1 MPKQKDER
9 KGAAQDSAAKEEKFR
24 DFFTTTVADIPAEM
38 VRRDEEAA
46 QKPKG
51 VFGRLFGHAKTAKPK
66 EEPQTGTDLELPTGE
81 VLLGSEV
88 QSMPDEDAL
97 DLDLTLRTAGP
108 GTDFPQPRAE
118 QSAPAAPEMAEE
130 PAPAPQP
137 ERKPEPEQKPEPPR
151 AAAPAEP
158 AARPEKPQKKNVQN
172 PKNAP
177 EVLLPQEQQ
186 EQQEMQQ
193 LKDMLNGMS
202 RPAAAA
208 KPKPVEETLE
218 PIRTVDVPLDD
229 PEEPETP
236 EKAPEPPR
244 TTMVFAADKPLPEK
258 KSVFRM
264 FGDADD
270 EAKNEAKPES
280 AEAAE
285 APAAP
290 AEEPETG
297 SAKEEKEDTM
307 SLPLTPLEEEPAPE
321 AETPVAAP
329 AAEEAAQPEGAEEG
343 PVLKTEAEDALP
355 AEDEA
360 PESVGDKLRR
370 MSAELTLRCVLAG
383 ILAVVLLHVGLVAD
397 RMLTPLAAL
406 DPDAAPAAFYAAN
419 LLLFAASLVVSFPV
433 LRDGLNGL
441 RGRPSAETMPAL
453 AAVAALLQAVIALL
467 TANSYRST
475 EGLSILTGIAALGLF
490 LALLGNRVMLAAVRG
505 GYELLGETTDL
516 QGARRAED
524 KDLIRAL
531 ARNLEQMDPWVLLS
545 RPQTADDSFVEQS
558 LDERAGERR
567 AQRNSY
573 ILLGV
578 AVLSALLCLVV
589 GRDVKLT
596 AAALTAVLCMGAP
609 LSSTLISG
617 LAALRLQRSAAAVGA
632 VVPGWAAIQELG
644 GIDTIQ
650 VDADDL
656 FTADSVTLEDIR
668 IFKGGR
674 IDRAILYAASVLNQC
689 GGTLQGL
696 FRQIIE
702 DRTDILFPVKDLE
715 IHRGLGFAA
724 WCDNNHIQIGTRRFL
739 EQEGVALPDEDYE
752 NQHSKNGELQI
763 LYLAVS
769 GNVHA
774 MFVIRYVGGRNIAR
788 SLAALQQ
795 ENIRLLVT
803 SLDPSLTAKH
813 ITEAYR
819 LPEGMVT
826 LLDQEQC
833 AALEAAPAEDAP
845 CCMYHQKGFAS
856 LTGGLRAADKA
867 QNAETTATT
876 VQMVSVL
883 FSVAIAVLLTSARSI
898 WQLPVTYVLMYQAAW
913 SALSI
918 AVCALKQHN

>member
-1 MPKQKDER
+1 MPKDKNNGREMTPD
-9 KGAAQDSAAKEEKFR
+9 EKFR
-24 DFFTTTVADIPAEM
+24 SFFSTTAVDIPEEM
-38 VRRDEEAA
+38 TRRDENQPEEKPQKRFGLFGRGKEKQETDEAA
-46 QKPKG
+46 AEQ
-51 VFGRLFGHAKTAKPK
+51 
-66 EEPQTGTDLELPTGE
+66 PQEMPTGE
-81 VLLGSEV
+81 VRLG
-88 QSMPDEDAL
+88 EDA
-97 DLDLTLRTAGP
+97 
-108 GTDFPQPRAE
+108 Q
-118 QSAPAAPEMAEE
+118 
-130 PAPAPQP
+130 
-137 ERKPEPEQKPEPPR
+137 PEPEADLELMLKPEADPEQELAPWPFLEKE
-151 AAAPAEP
+151 AEDTQPEAPAKKPEEKSAPQTAEPPAAVKPETPRQSAVP
-158 AARPEKPQKKNVQN
+158 AARPAEQHNTAKPLRH

-177 EVLLPQEQQ
+177 EVLLPQEEQ
-186 EQQEMQQ
+186 EQQEMAQ
-193 LKDMLNGMS
+193 LKAMINGLS
-202 RPAAAA
+202 DQKPEKPAPRAEAAPAAETEPAESKKKPSGAPLPAA
-208 KPKPVEETLE
+208 
-218 PIRTVDVPLDD
+218 
-229 PEEPETP
+229 
-236 EKAPEPPR
+236 
-244 TTMVFAADKPLPEK
+244 VFAAVKETAPELQPEPVPQPEK
-258 KSVFRM
+258 TEQPVADF
-264 FGDADD
+264 FGKAQSEDA
-270 EAKNEAKPES
+270 PQ
-280 AEAAE
+280 
-285 APAAP
+285 APLAP
-290 AEEPETG
+290 AEEP
-297 SAKEEKEDTM
+297 AAKEDTM
-307 SLPLTPLEEEPAPE
+307 SLPLLPLNGEELQQAPE
-321 AETPVAAP
+321 KAP
-329 AAEEAAQPEGAEEG
+329 AAPQPE
-343 PVLKTEAEDALP
+343 LKAEAEDAVSP
-355 AEDEA
+355 EEHAETELTEPEA
-360 PESVGDKLRR
+360 TADKLHR
-370 MSAELTLRCVLAG
+370 MSAELTLRCVLGG
-383 ILAVVLLHVGLVAD
+383 ILAVVLLHFGLASD
-397 RMLTPLAAL
+397 GLLPAMAAL
-406 DPDAAPAAFYAAN
+406 DPDAAPAAFYGAN
-419 LLLFAASLVVSFPV
+419 LLLLAASLCVGFPV

-441 RGRPSAETMPAL
+441 RGRPSSETMPAL
-453 AAVAALLQAVIALL
+453 AAVAALVQAV
-467 TANSYRST
+467 TAMLNANVYRGT
-475 EGLSILTGIAALGLF
+475 TGISLLSGMAALGLF
-490 LALLGNRVMLAAVRG
+490 LALLGSRVMLAAVKG
-505 GYELLGETTDL
+505 GYELVTNGVEYE
-516 QGARRAED
+516 GAYRAKD
-524 KDLIRAL
+524 KDLLRAL
-531 ARNLEQMDPWVLLS
+531 ARDLEQKDPWVLLS
-545 RPQTADDSFVEQS
+545 RPMKEADGFVEQS
-558 LDERAGERR
+558 LSERASERR
-567 AQRNSY
+567 ARKVSY

-578 AVLSALLCLVV
+578 ALLSGVLFLLA
-589 GRDVKLT
+589 GAGWNK
-596 AAALTAVLCMGAP
+596 AAAAMAAVLCMGAP
-609 LSSTLISG
+609 LSSTLIAGVAS
-617 LAALRLQRSAAAVGA
+617 LRLQRAAAAVGA
-632 VVPGWAAIQELG
+632 VVPGWQAIEQLG
-644 GIDTIQ
+644 GIDTLQI
-650 VDADDL
+650 DADDL
-656 FTADSVTLEDIR
+656 FTADSAQLEDIR

-674 IDRAILYAASVLNQC
+674 IDRAILYAASVLNQS

>member
-1 MPKQKDER
+1 MPKDKNNGREMTPD
-9 KGAAQDSAAKEEKFR
+9 EKFR
-24 DFFTTTVADIPAEM
+24 SFFSTTAVDIPEEM
-38 VRRDEEAA
+38 TRRDENQPEEKPQKRFGLFGRGKEKQETDEAA
-46 QKPKG
+46 AEQ
-51 VFGRLFGHAKTAKPK
+51 
-66 EEPQTGTDLELPTGE
+66 PQEMPTGE
-81 VLLGSEV
+81 VRLG
-88 QSMPDEDAL
+88 EDA
-97 DLDLTLRTAGP
+97 
-108 GTDFPQPRAE
+108 Q
-118 QSAPAAPEMAEE
+118 
-130 PAPAPQP
+130 
-137 ERKPEPEQKPEPPR
+137 PEPEADLELMLKPEADPEQELAPWPFLEKE
-151 AAAPAEP
+151 AEDAQPEAPAKKPEEKSAPQTAEPPAAVKPETPRQSAVP
-158 AARPEKPQKKNVQN
+158 AARPAEQHSTAKPLRH

-177 EVLLPQEQQ
+177 EVLLPQEEQ
-186 EQQEMQQ
+186 EQQEMAQ
-193 LKDMLNGMS
+193 LKAMINGLS
-202 RPAAAA
+202 DQKPEKPAPRAEAAPAAETELAESKKKPSGAPLPAA
-208 KPKPVEETLE
+208 
-218 PIRTVDVPLDD
+218 
-229 PEEPETP
+229 
-236 EKAPEPPR
+236 
-244 TTMVFAADKPLPEK
+244 VFAAVKETAPELQPEPVPQPEK
-258 KSVFRM
+258 QPVADF
-264 FGDADD
+264 FGKAQSEDA
-270 EAKNEAKPES
+270 PQ
-280 AEAAE
+280 
-285 APAAP
+285 APLAP
-290 AEEPETG
+290 AEEP
-297 SAKEEKEDTM
+297 AAKEDTM
-307 SLPLTPLEEEPAPE
+307 SLPLLPLDGEEPQQASEKASAVP
-321 AETPVAAP
+321 
-329 AAEEAAQPEGAEEG
+329 QPE
-343 PVLKTEAEDALP
+343 LKAEAEDAVSP
-355 AEDEA
+355 EEHAETELTEPEA
-360 PESVGDKLRR
+360 TADKLHR
-370 MSAELTLRCVLAG
+370 MSAELTLRCVLGG
-383 ILAVVLLHVGLVAD
+383 ILAVVLLHFGLVSDGLLPA
-397 RMLTPLAAL
+397 MAAL
-406 DPDAAPAAFYAAN
+406 DPDAAPAAFYGAN
-419 LLLFAASLVVSFPV
+419 LLLLAASLCVGFPV

-441 RGRPSAETMPAL
+441 RGRSSSETMPAL
-453 AAVAALLQAVIALL
+453 AAVAALVQAV
-467 TANSYRST
+467 TAMLNANVYRGT
-475 EGLSILTGIAALGLF
+475 TGISLLSGMAALGLF
-490 LALLGNRVMLAAVRG
+490 LALLGSRVMLAAVKG
-505 GYELLGETTDL
+505 GYELVTNGVEFE
-516 QGARRAED
+516 GAYRAKD
-524 KDLIRAL
+524 KDLLRAL
-531 ARNLEQMDPWVLLS
+531 ARDLEQKDPWVLLS
-545 RPQTADDSFVEQS
+545 RPMKEADGFVEQS
-558 LDERAGERR
+558 LSERASERR
-567 AQRNSY
+567 ARKVSY

-578 AVLSALLCLVV
+578 ALLSGVLFLLA
-589 GRDVKLT
+589 GAGWNK
-596 AAALTAVLCMGAP
+596 AAAAMAAVLCMGAP
-609 LSSTLISG
+609 LSSTLIAGVAS
-617 LAALRLQRSAAAVGA
+617 LRLQRAAAAVGA
-632 VVPGWAAIQELG
+632 VVPGWQAIEQLG
-644 GIDTIQ
+644 GIDTLQI
-650 VDADDL
+650 DADDL
-656 FTADSVTLEDIR
+656 FTADSAQLEDIR

-674 IDRAILYAASVLNQC
+674 IDRAILYAASVLNQS

>member
-1 MPKQKDER
+1 MPKDKNNGREMTPD
-9 KGAAQDSAAKEEKFR
+9 EKFR
-24 DFFTTTVADIPAEM
+24 SFFSTTAVDIPEEM
-38 VRRDEEAA
+38 TRRDENQPEEKPQKRFGLFGRGKEKQETDEAA
-46 QKPKG
+46 AEQ
-51 VFGRLFGHAKTAKPK
+51 
-66 EEPQTGTDLELPTGE
+66 PQEMPTGE
-81 VLLGSEV
+81 VRLG
-88 QSMPDEDAL
+88 EDA
-97 DLDLTLRTAGP
+97 
-108 GTDFPQPRAE
+108 Q
-118 QSAPAAPEMAEE
+118 
-130 PAPAPQP
+130 
-137 ERKPEPEQKPEPPR
+137 PEPEADLELMLKPEADPEQELAPWPFLEKE
-151 AAAPAEP
+151 AEDAQPEAPAKKPEEKSAPQTAEPPAAVKPETPRQSAVP
-158 AARPEKPQKKNVQN
+158 AARPAEQHSTAKPLRH

-177 EVLLPQEQQ
+177 EVLLPQEEQ
-186 EQQEMQQ
+186 EQQEMAQ
-193 LKDMLNGMS
+193 LKAMINGLS
-202 RPAAAA
+202 DQKPEKPAPRAEAAPAAETEPAESKKKPSGAPLPAA
-208 KPKPVEETLE
+208 
-218 PIRTVDVPLDD
+218 
-229 PEEPETP
+229 
-236 EKAPEPPR
+236 
-244 TTMVFAADKPLPEK
+244 VFAAVKETAPELQPEPVPQPGK
-258 KSVFRM
+258 TEQPVADF
-264 FGDADD
+264 FGKAQSEDTPQALL
-270 EAKNEAKPES
+270 
-280 AEAAE
+280 
-285 APAAP
+285 AP
-290 AEEPETG
+290 AEEP
-297 SAKEEKEDTM
+297 AAKEDTM
-307 SLPLTPLEEEPAPE
+307 SLPLLPLDGEEPQQAPE
-321 AETPVAAP
+321 KAP
-329 AAEEAAQPEGAEEG
+329 AAPQPE
-343 PVLKTEAEDALP
+343 LKAEAEDAVSP
-355 AEDEA
+355 EEHAETELTEPEA
-360 PESVGDKLRR
+360 TADKLHR
-370 MSAELTLRCVLAG
+370 MSAELTLRCVLGG
-383 ILAVVLLHVGLVAD
+383 ILAVVLLHFGLVSDGLLPA
-397 RMLTPLAAL
+397 MAAL

-419 LLLFAASLVVSFPV
+419 LLLLAASLCVGFPV

-441 RGRPSAETMPAL
+441 RGRSSSETMPAL
-453 AAVAALLQAVIALL
+453 AAVAALVQAV
-467 TANSYRST
+467 TAMLNANVYRGT
-475 EGLSILTGIAALGLF
+475 TGISLLSGMAALGLF
-490 LALLGNRVMLAAVRG
+490 LALLGSRVMLAAVKG
-505 GYELLGETTDL
+505 GYELVTNGVEFE
-516 QGARRAED
+516 GAYRAKD
-524 KDLIRAL
+524 KDLLRAL
-531 ARNLEQMDPWVLLS
+531 ARDLEQKDPWVLLS
-545 RPQTADDSFVEQS
+545 RPRTADEGFVAQS

-567 AQRNSY
+567 AQKNGY

-578 AVLSALLCLVV
+578 ALLSALLCLVV
-589 GRDVKLT
+589 GRDVKLA

-609 LSSTLISG
+609 LSSTLIAG
-617 LAALRLQRSAAAVGA
+617 MAALRLQRAAGAVGA

-644 GIDTIQ
+644 GIDTLQ
-650 VDADDL
+650 VDAEDL
-656 FTADSVTLEDIR
+656 FAADSVVLEDIR

-674 IDRAILYAASVLNQC
+674 IDRAILYAASVLNQS